1 MPAHIL
7 VTLADHEDPHYRVAA
22 CRAWGKLPEATRR
35 SLLDDEDEEVRTAAA
50 LHVFRGD
57 EGLTTELVERLRG
70 DRRLGEVLESG
81 TLGREVA
88 ERMAAER
95 PHITKLALNPTLPSD
110 LVARLAVD
118 DDPRV
123 RLAVSA
129 RPGLTE
135 EERAAIGCT
144 VDPDERLDTLRW
156 VWDARDDPEVL
167 RRCATSA
174 HTWLRRSAAVC
185 RGLPADMVE
194 LLARDEDFA
203 VRLLLAEYHPAAP
216 PELLLDLYL
225 HGSHRAV
232 AMLAA
237 KPQFPSAGLAARL
250 ADADDP
256 NARALVVRDPDA
268 TPAQIDRL
276 SRDPVDR
283 VRGEA
288 AQDPRLPLGRVR
300 ALLADPEAGPRTW
313 EGAAA
318 HPGLPV
324 QEMRSLLDAA
334 GA

>member
-1 MPAHIL
+1 
-7 VTLADHEDPHYRVAA
+7 
-22 CRAWGKLPEATRR
+22 
-35 SLLDDEDEEVRTAAA
+35 
-50 LHVFRGD
+50 
-57 EGLTTELVERLRG
+57 
-70 DRRLGEVLESG
+70 VLESG

-129 RPGLTE
+129 RPGPTE

-144 VDPDERLDTLRW
+144 LDPDERLDTLRW

-237 KPQFPSAGLAARL
+237 KPQFPGAGLAARL
-250 ADADDP
+250 ANADDP

-283 VRGEA
+283 VRGGGGTGSAVAPGARARA
-288 AQDPRLPLGRVR
+288 AGRPGGGPADVGGRGCAPGAARTGDALPARRGRRVR
-300 ALLADPEAGPRTW
+300 VRCRTVRPANCRCLK
-313 EGAAA
+313 E
-318 HPGLPV
+318 
-324 QEMRSLLDAA
+324 S
-334 GA
+334 